1 MEAAYAEA
9 GVATFAAWVRE
20 GDAAMRGDLEQRGF
34 TVSETTR
41 AMGMSL
47 AELPARAPEIEAE
60 PWTWAD
66 YLRTFDLSPE
76 LLATADRA
84 AFRLLVARVDGEPAT
99 AALTLDCDGDCG
111 IFNIGTVKRMRR
123 RGLATALTARIL
135 HDARAR
141 GCGTATLQ
149 STPEAEG
156 VYAAAGFRDLGR
168 ILEYG
173 RPRGASSA
181 AIAR

>member
-1 MEAAYAEA
+1 M
-9 GVATFAAWVRE
+9 
-20 GDAAMRGDLEQRGF
+20 
-34 TVSETTR
+34 
-41 AMGMSL
+41 
-47 AELPARAPEIEAE
+47 
-60 PWTWAD
+60 
-66 YLRTFDLSPE
+66 
-76 LLATADRA
+76 
-84 AFRLLVARVDGEPAT
+84 
-99 AALTLDCDGDCG
+99 TLDCDGDCG
-111 IFNIGTVKRMRR
+111 IFNVGTVERMRR

-141 GCGTATLQ
+141 GCVTATLQ